1 MIYSMELRQHYELP
15 WQTKCRELKW
25 ERGPMMEKYPD
36 FSVFEFP
43 PGPVHDMWIYG
54 TVNMSAGREIE
65 LHLFSQI
72 KEEPIAEILTVISYY
87 HREESSL
94 SVGHTVNFGR
104 SWLARVSLYLWLN
117 FIALF
122 GRSNT
127 GRV

>member
-1 MIYSMELRQHYELP
+1 MELRQHYELT
-15 WQTKCRELKW
+15 WQTKCRKLKW
-25 ERGPMMEKYPD
+25 EQGPMMEKYPD

-72 KEEPIAEILTVISYY
+72 KEESIAEILTVISYY
-87 HREESSL
+87 HREERLPACWSYRKFWQKL
-94 SVGHTVNFGR
+94 A
-104 SWLARVSLYLWLN
+104 ARVTLYLWLS
-117 FIALF
+117 FIALD

-127 GRV
+127 GKI